1 MLHKILLA
9 EHSGFCFGV
18 RRAIR
23 IARHAAS
30 ESKQPIYS
38 LGPLIHN
45 RQEVE
50 RLKEKGIHVA
60 KTLRGIKT
68 GTVIIRSHGIHPE
81 LLKKAK
87 SKGLSIVDATCPFVQ
102 KVHQIVSFLKKE
114 GYGIIIIGEKNHPEV
129 MALPGVIRSTKP
141 LRYITSSV
149 VKVVEKPSDVKKI
162 HGKRKLGIVSQ
173 TTQTIENFNEIV
185 SAILPKASELRIF
198 NTICMETFKRQES
211 AKKLADRVDSMLVV
225 GGYNSANTRRLA
237 EICRKTGTETHH
249 IETAGEI
256 KAVWCRG
263 KKVIGITAGAST
275 PNWII
280 KSVVKKI
287 RVLSFVFFILIKI
300 LK

>member
-1 MLHKILLA
+1 MPHKILLA

-18 RRAIR
+18 RRAIK

-50 RLKEKGIHVA
+50 KLREKGIHVA

-81 LLKKAK
+81 TRKKVE

-114 GYGIIIIGEKNHPEV
+114 GYDIIIIGEKNHPEV
-129 MALPGVIRSTKP
+129 MALPGVIHSIKP
-141 LRYITSSV
+141 LRHTTSGIV
-149 VKVVEKPSDVKKI
+149 RVVEKASDVKKI

-173 TTQTIENFNEIV
+173 TTQTIENFETSLTNLLKHEL
-185 SAILPKASELRIF
+185 SPWDSLP
-198 NTICMETFKRQES
+198 
-211 AKKLADRVDSMLVV
+211 
-225 GGYNSANTRRLA
+225 
-237 EICRKTGTETHH
+237 
-249 IETAGEI
+249 
-256 KAVWCRG
+256 
-263 KKVIGITAGAST
+263 
-275 PNWII
+275 
-280 KSVVKKI
+280 
-287 RVLSFVFFILIKI
+287 
-300 LK
+300 